1 MVSADDLLLA
11 APLARARQ
19 SLLAF
24 TKAQTPNYRA
34 GWVHGEIAAHMER
47 FSAAVARGESPRLV
61 LTVPPRYGKSRL
73 AECLATWHLGH
84 NPHHEV
90 IVAGFA
96 LGPAQDRTRAAREMA
111 LDADARL
118 SFPMLSLSRDT
129 ASKTDWRLEVNGK
142 RAGGAYAA
150 GVRGTLTSK
159 GANILIVDDP
169 FKDWET
175 AQSPAMRM
183 KAWDWY
189 RSTARTRLAP
199 GGGVLV
205 IQCMTGDTPVLLPDG
220 TETRLDMLRPGDA
233 VATHDNGEL
242 SASRVVNWKSCGR
255 DFIYAITMTSGR
267 VVRANGRHPFLVS
280 TEGEQRWIRTDQL
293 TTGCTIV
300 ALRGSGENGKTCC
313 VPQKDATCQ
322 PSAEGFATRTTT
334 RKSGLTDQG
343 HRPSIKSLAGA
354 HTSSIATES
363 VLSGT
368 TQYCKT
374 RAECVQSASSRQ
386 TRGPQIT
393 GKANS
398 ASITAIK
405 REPSGDC
412 CVTTAT
418 PPLATLEVQRPQWQ
432 PQSTSSFIL
441 DRVLSVEPAGQDE
454 VFDVQI
460 ERTENFIANG
470 LVSHNTRWHE
480 DDLAGRVT
488 IEHAHENWQVINYP
502 AIAEEHEYSPITG
515 AHLRSPGQA
524 LHPQRFSLTEL
535 EHVRISLGPVMWA
548 CLYQQRPMTPGGE
561 IWKRPWFRH
570 WSVRDLTPAQ
580 IAAGWKP
587 RPHRFDEITLSA
599 DFSAGSEST
608 TASHAVIDAWGR
620 VGADAFL
627 LEEWRRRCQYPE
639 QRANLIDMIAR
650 HQPRRVFV
658 EDAAHGKALIQ
669 ELRSTIHCIEAV
681 PAIGSKVTRAHAAAA
696 TIEQGHIYLPDPSLE
711 RWVEDWLVETTTFP
725 SAANDD
731 RVDSASHFIRG
742 GLQTPRGTGFGRVA

>member
-1 MVSADDLLLA
+1 MVSAPDLQRA

-205 IQCMTGDTPVLLPDG
+205 IQ
-220 TETRLDMLRPGDA
+220 
-233 VATHDNGEL
+233 
-242 SASRVVNWKSCGR
+242 
-255 DFIYAITMTSGR
+255 
-267 VVRANGRHPFLVS
+267 
-280 TEGEQRWIRTDQL
+280 
-293 TTGCTIV
+293 
-300 ALRGSGENGKTCC
+300 
-313 VPQKDATCQ
+313 
-322 PSAEGFATRTTT
+322 
-334 RKSGLTDQG
+334 
-343 HRPSIKSLAGA
+343 
-354 HTSSIATES
+354 
-363 VLSGT
+363 
-368 TQYCKT
+368 
-374 RAECVQSASSRQ
+374 
-386 TRGPQIT
+386 
-393 GKANS
+393 
-398 ASITAIK
+398 
-405 REPSGDC
+405 
-412 CVTTAT
+412 
-418 PPLATLEVQRPQWQ
+418 
-432 PQSTSSFIL
+432 
-441 DRVLSVEPAGQDE
+441 
-454 VFDVQI
+454 
-460 ERTENFIANG
+460 
-470 LVSHNTRWHE
+470 TRWHE

-502 AIAEEHEYSPITG
+502 AIAEEHEYSPLTG
-515 AHLRSPGQA
+515 VHLRSPGQA

-608 TASHAVIDAWGR
+608 TASFAVIDAWGR

-639 QRANLIDMIAR
+639 QRSNLIDMIAR

-681 PAIGSKVTRAHAAAA
+681 PAVGSKVSRAHAAAA

-731 RVDSASHFIRG
+731 RVDTASQAIRG
-742 GLQTPRGTGFGRVA
+742 MLQARTGSFLAGVRV